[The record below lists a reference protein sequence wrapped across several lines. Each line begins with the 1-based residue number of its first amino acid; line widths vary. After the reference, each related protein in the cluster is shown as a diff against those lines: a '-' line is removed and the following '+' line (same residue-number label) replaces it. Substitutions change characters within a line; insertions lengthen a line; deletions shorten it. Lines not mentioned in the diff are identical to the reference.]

1 MNAATIMTT
10 NVATTKCGITVAEA
24 VKTLKDSRVRQLPV
38 VEDNN
43 KVIGLLTSRKLLYL
57 TLPRYISEG
66 LLKDVKFA
74 PDLPQFHQKTAELA
88 GKDVC
93 EVMDREFVKLGPE
106 VSVMEVA
113 TVFVSSEK
121 PIECILVVDN
131 EDRLLGIISPW
142 DIFKRLCEYTEKK
155 G

>member
-10 NVATTKCGITVAEA
+10 NVSTTECDKTVAEA
-24 VKTLKDSRVRQLPV
+24 MRILRDERIRQLPSV
-38 VEDNN
+38 DKNN

-106 VSVMEVA
+106 VSVMEFA

-142 DIFKRLCEYTEKK
+142 DIFKRLCKYTEKK

>member
-1 MNAATIMTT
+1 MNAAMIMTT
-10 NVATTKCGITVAEA
+10 EVATTKCGITAA
-24 VKTLKDSRVRQLPV
+24 QAMKLLKDSRVRQLPV
-38 VEDNN
+38 VDNDN
-43 KVIGLLTSRKLLYL
+43 KVLGLLTSRKLLYL

-74 PDLPQFHQKTAELA
+74 PDLPQFHQKSAELA

-93 EVMDREFVKLGPE
+93 EVMDKEFIKIGPE
-106 VSVMEVA
+106 VSVIEVA
-113 TVFVSSEK
+113 TIFVSAEK

-142 DIFKRLCEYTEKK
+142 DIFKRLCEYA
-155 G
+155 

>member
-1 MNAATIMTT
+1 MNAATIMTI

-24 VKTLKDSRVRQLPV
+24 MKLLRGSRVRQLPV
-38 VEDNN
+38 VDENN
-43 KVIGLLTSRKLLYL
+43 KVLGLLTSRKLLYL
-57 TLPRYISEG
+57 TLPRYIAEG

-93 EVMDREFVKLGPE
+93 EVMDKEFVKIGPE

-113 TVFVSSEK
+113 TIFVSSEK
-121 PIECILVVDN
+121 PIECVLVVDN
-131 EDRLLGIISPW
+131 QGRLLGIISPW
-142 DIFKRLCEYTEKK
+142 DIFKRLGEYTEK
-155 G
+155 

>member
-10 NVATTKCGITVAEA
+10 GVETTKCGKTVAEA
-24 VKTLKDSRVRQLPV
+24 MKVLRDSRIRQLPV
-38 VEDNN
+38 VDENN
-43 KVIGLLTSRKLLYL
+43 KVLGLLTSRKLLHL

-74 PDLPQFHQKTAELA
+74 PDLPQFHQKCAELA

-93 EVMDREFVKLGPE
+93 EVMDKDFAKIGPD

-113 TVFVSSEK
+113 TIFVSSER

-131 EDRLLGIISPW
+131 QDRLLGIISPW
-142 DIFKRLCEYTEKK
+142 DIFKRLCEYAGK
-155 G
+155 

>member
-10 NVATTKCGITVAEA
+10 DVATTRCGITVAEA
-24 VKTLKDSRVRQLPV
+24 MKILKDSRVRQLPV
-38 VEDNN
+38 VDNNN
-43 KVIGLLTSRKLLYL
+43 KVLGILTSRKLLYL

-74 PDLPQFHQKTAELA
+74 PDLPQFHQKSAELA

-93 EVMDREFVKLGPE
+93 EVMDKEFIKIGPE
-106 VSVMEVA
+106 VSVIEVA
-113 TVFVSSEK
+113 TIFVSSER

-131 EDRLLGIISPW
+131 EGRLLGIISPW
-142 DIFKRLCEYTEKK
+142 DIFKRLCEYAGK
-155 G
+155 

>member
-10 NVATTKCGITVAEA
+10 DVATTRCGITVAEA
-24 VKTLKDSRVRQLPV
+24 MKILKDSRVRQLPIA
-38 VEDNN
+38 DNNN
-43 KVIGLLTSRKLLYL
+43 KVLGILTSKKLLYL

-74 PDLPQFHQKTAELA
+74 PDLPQFHKRCAELA

-93 EVMDREFVKLGPE
+93 EVMDREFAKIGPD

-113 TVFVSSEK
+113 TIFVSSER

-131 EDRLLGIISPW
+131 ESRLLGIISPW
-142 DIFKRLCEYTEKK
+142 DIFKRLCEYAGE
-155 G
+155 